1 MYPVNFFFQKKQIP
15 QMSLYKE
22 ILRRKALKEIQKRGS
37 HIDPKNLQNCCNS
50 ETYTVARSSP
60 KESRTVGS
68 IRKQIIKNSPTKTVK
83 PLENSNQYTNRVN
96 KLLFEHFCLNMD
108 TVYQNME
115 ALCATLET
123 ELGEQFVV
131 IHHAFKE
138 AVLTGK
144 SYEEAIKNC
153 DIKCK
158 AYFPL
163 IHHLIQLEVL
173 AKQSML

>member
-1 MYPVNFFFQKKQIP
+1 
-15 QMSLYKE
+15 MSLYKE

-37 HIDPKNLQNCCNS
+37 HINPKNLQNCGNN
-50 ETYTVARSSP
+50 ETYTIARSSP
-60 KESRTVGS
+60 RELRTVGS
-68 IRKQIIKNSPTKTVK
+68 VRRQIAKQSPTKAATS
-83 PLENSNQYTNRVN
+83 LETKNQYANRVN
-96 KLLFEHFCLNMD
+96 KLLFEHCCLNMD

-131 IHHAFKE
+131 IHHAVKE
-138 AVLTGK
+138 AILTGK
-144 SYEEAIKNC
+144 SYEEVAKNC
-153 DIKCK
+153 DMKCE

-173 AKQSML
+173 AKQSIL

>member
-1 MYPVNFFFQKKQIP
+1 
-15 QMSLYKE
+15 MSLYKE

-37 HIDPKNLQNCCNS
+37 HIDPKNLQNGCNS
-50 ETYTVARSSP
+50 ETYTIARSSP

-68 IRKQIIKNSPTKTVK
+68 IRKQTIKNSPTKAVK
-83 PLENSNQYTNRVN
+83 SLENSNQYTNQVN
-96 KLLFEHFCLNMD
+96 KLLFEHCCLNMD

-144 SYEEAIKNC
+144 SYEEATKKC
-153 DIKCK
+153 DMKCK